1 MLKGALVTLTV
12 VVLATLL
19 GWLALPYLTTE
30 LLTNQFASAGWVLH
44 RLSLLR
50 PTSTSWRWPQLQFSS
65 PDQRTT
71 ITASNIDLRM
81 ALGDATGLTLA
92 VDQLTI
98 TVDPGEEQHA
108 LDPASWLSYYRQ
120 ALSLLPARGQIDK
133 LELCLA
139 AIPCFALQLVWRRQ
153 ADGLL
158 VTLQPQQAGI
168 DQIHIRGDENGLQL
182 DMFHAGARPLFVAL
196 VAAFKSNESIQLH
209 GEILLV
215 RDDWME
221 PIQQELALPQG
232 LDLDWQTLNIRYHAV
247 LLPESVDT
255 AWMLLRNIR
264 GQADLSWSGAWHWQG
279 AAYSMHSG
287 KPHSANLS
295 MSADAWQL
303 DLHPSYEVKLQL
315 PDLPELQ
322 ITTRGALQCQYHF
335 KADSLGC
342 AGGEVA
348 ITGPIGVQDL
358 SVQLLIEQFELQDLL
373 TATPVAGIDVG
384 LQVSSPRQQWIEGRV
399 RIDLADAEIKAVASA
414 LTVAEVPLNSFQLS
428 YSINAMQGY
437 LTTDYLGQIT
447 PFNQWLP
454 GNFSGS
460 VDLQLAVAWQAP
472 LPDDWLAWPLSTE
485 LSIAASDLSVALK
498 DNQLSGGQL
507 QLKLSGWPLLTNPE
521 PAHMSWRNIDV
532 GVAVTALQMDFNVR
546 GDVGSGH
553 IDLEGISMSAN
564 TLGGSI
570 VSDDFRFDLA
580 EASGT
585 AVIQLQQLELLQI
598 LSLEDE
604 EFYSEGKLI
613 GTIPVTIEQG
623 NVIVKN
629 GTVQTV
635 APGGLLQYN
644 PSESVLKLAESNPQ
658 MATVLTTLKNFH
670 YDSLDAELNF
680 GRDGMLRMATSLKGH
695 NPDYEQ
701 GREIHFNLTIEEDI
715 MALLKSLQLSDR
727 LTQQIENRMQ

>member
-1 MLKGALVTLTV
+1 MVKVALVTVTV
-12 VVLATLL
+12 AVLATLL
-19 GWLALPYLTTE
+19 MWLALPYLTTR
-30 LLTNQFASAGWVLH
+30 LLASQLTSAGWALH

-50 PTSTSWRWPQLQFSS
+50 PTSTSWRWPLLQFSS
-65 PDQRTT
+65 PGRIT

-81 ALGDATGLTLA
+81 VLGEPTGLALA

-98 TVDPGEEQHA
+98 TVGASEQQQPV
-108 LDPASWLSYYRQ
+108 DPASWVSYYRQ
-120 ALSLLPARGQIDK
+120 ALPLLPAEGQIDK

-139 AIPCFALQLVWRRQ
+139 GNPCFALQLVWRRQ
-153 ADGLL
+153 SDGLR

-168 DQIHIRGDENGLQL
+168 DQIHIRSDEDGLQL
-182 DMFHAGARPLFVAL
+182 EVFHAGARPFFATL
-196 VAAFKSNESIQLH
+196 VAAFKSNESIQLQ

-215 RDDWME
+215 HDDWME
-221 PIQQELALPQG
+221 PVQQQLALPQG
-232 LDLDWQTLNIRYHAV
+232 LDLDWQTLDIRYHAE
-247 LLPESVDT
+247 LLLESVDT
-255 AWMLLRNIR
+255 APMLLRNIR
-264 GQADLSWSGAWHWQG
+264 GQAELSWSGGWHWQG

-287 KPHSANLS
+287 KAHSASLS
-295 MSADAWQL
+295 MSAHAWQL
-303 DLHPSYEVKLQL
+303 DLHPSYEVTLQL

-322 ITTRGALQCQYHF
+322 IISRAGLQCQYHLE
-335 KADSLGC
+335 AGSLGC

-348 ITGPIGVQDL
+348 ITGAIGLQDL

-373 TATPVAGIDVG
+373 SATPVAAMDVG
-384 LQVSSPRQQWIEGRV
+384 LQLSSPRQQWIEGKLKV
-399 RIDLADAEIKAVASA
+399 DLADADIKVVASE
-414 LTVAEVPLNSFQLS
+414 LVVAEVPVNSLQLS

-437 LTTDYLGQIT
+437 LTTDYLGEIT

-454 GNFSGS
+454 GKFSGS

-472 LPDDWLAWPLSTE
+472 LSHDWLAWPLSTE
-485 LSIAASDLSVALK
+485 LSISASDLSVQLE

-507 QLKLSGWPLLTNPE
+507 QLKLSGWPLLTNAE
-521 PAHMSWRNIDV
+521 PAHMSWRAIDV

-546 GDVGSGH
+546 GDAGSGQF
-553 IDLEGISMSAN
+553 DLEGISMSAN

-570 VSDDFRFDLA
+570 ASDDFRFDLT
-580 EASGT
+580 EASGS
-585 AVIQLQQLELLQI
+585 ALIQLQQLELLQI

-604 EFYSEGKLI
+604 EFHSEGKLI

-629 GTVQTV
+629 GTVETV

-644 PSESVLKLAESNPQ
+644 PSESVLKLAESSPQ

-680 GRDGMLRMATSLKGH
+680 GSDGILRMATSLKGH